1 MCGIAGIVARN
12 ARRQS
17 PALQAMLAAIE
28 HRGPD
33 GSGTAYF
40 DGCALGHRRLAIVDL
55 ESGKQPMA
63 SADGLL
69 AVTFNG
75 EIYGYQDLRRRLSD
89 YPFQT
94 SSDTEVI
101 LALYER
107 HGTALA
113 EHLPGMF
120 AFALW
125 DEKRRRLFCARDR
138 FGEKPFYYALTA
150 EGDLIFAS
158 ELKGLLA
165 SGMIE
170 PRLSAESLAHY
181 LRHLYV
187 HPHRTIYANVRVLP
201 PGHSL
206 TFENGRVSTHPYWS
220 FPDPGQPLSLDEAGE
235 QFRSLLV
242 RAVQRQL
249 IADVPVGAFLSGG
262 LDSTSVVCA
271 ARQIGRDIATYSFD
285 FGGRNSEM
293 EYARAAA
300 THYGTRHVELSAPL
314 PRIADICLRM
324 AQVYDEPLG
333 DSSNIPTYLISQ
345 EARRHVKVVLTGDGA
360 DELLG
365 GYDWYKPLAWMN
377 TGRSFAGLRHLL
389 ARVASRAAL
398 AAGHRGY
405 NRLER
410 KSLGLGYA
418 RRYPSVLAAHLE
430 QMQLMAAADARL
442 LGLPDPDT
450 VEGLGG
456 TAGAGV
462 DAAMRQDLADYM
474 PGDIL
479 VKIDRASMAHGLE
492 LRAPFLDVDLASFCI
507 SLPAN
512 LKVTGTADKI
522 VLRRAMERDWPAAI
536 RNRSKQGFGAP
547 MAEWL
552 AHPDMRELSRE
563 SLESSHSR
571 LFDVLDRAGVR
582 QLLAKGAP
590 IQRWALL
597 ALALWLQNRQR
608 VEPAASTE
616 LVREAR

>member
-1 MCGIAGIVARN
+1 MCGIAGIVSRN

-17 PALQAMLAAIE
+17 PALQAMLAALQ

-55 ESGKQPMA
+55 ESGKQPMP
-63 SADGLL
+63 SADGSL

-75 EIYGYQDLRRRLSD
+75 EIYGYRDLRRQLSD
-89 YPFQT
+89 YRFQT
-94 SSDTEVI
+94 ESDTEVI
-101 LALYER
+101 LALYQR
-107 HGTALA
+107 HGTSLA

-125 DEKRRRLFCARDR
+125 DERRRRLFCARDR
-138 FGEKPFYYALTA
+138 FGEKPFYYALTP
-150 EGDLIFAS
+150 EGDFVFAS

-165 SGMIE
+165 AGLIE
-170 PRLSAESLAHY
+170 PRLSSESIAHY

-187 HPHRTIYANVRVLP
+187 HPHRTIYENVRVLP
-201 PGHSL
+201 PGHCL
-206 TFENGRVSTHPYWS
+206 TFENGRASTHGYWE
-220 FPDPGQPLSLDEAGE
+220 FPRPGQPMSLDEAGE

-242 RAVQRQL
+242 CAVQRQL

-262 LDSTSVVCA
+262 LDSTSVVDA
-271 ARQIGRDIATYSFD
+271 ARKTGADITTYSFD
-285 FGGRNSEM
+285 FGGKNSEIK
-293 EYARAAA
+293 YARAAA
-300 THYGTRHVELSAPL
+300 KHYGTRHVELVAPM
-314 PRIADICLRM
+314 PRIADISLRM
-324 AQVYDEPLG
+324 AEVYDEPLG

-365 GYDWYKPLAWMN
+365 GYDWYKPLAWMSA
-377 TGRSFAGLRHLL
+377 GRSFARLRHLL

-398 AAGHRGY
+398 SVGHRGY
-405 NRLER
+405 VRLER
-410 KSLGLGYA
+410 KALGLGYA
-418 RRYPSVLAAHLE
+418 RRYPGVLAAHLD
-430 QMQLMAAADARL
+430 QMQVMSVAEARL
-442 LGLPDPDT
+442 LRLPDLGF
-450 VEGLGG
+450 VEGLGAS
-456 TAGAGV
+456 TSAGV

-512 LKVTGTADKI
+512 LKVTATADKI
-522 VLRRAMERDWPAAI
+522 VLRHAMQQDWPDSI
-536 RNRSKQGFGAP
+536 RSRTKQGFGAP
-547 MAEWL
+547 MGEWL
-552 AHPDMRELSRE
+552 AHSDMRELSRE
-563 SLESSHSR
+563 YLEASNSK
-571 LFDVLDRAGVR
+571 LFDVVDRDGVR
-582 QLLAKGAP
+582 QLLAKGAA

-597 ALALWLQNRQR
+597 ALSLWLERR
-608 VEPAASTE
+608 AVPAASAE
-616 LVREAR
+616 LVRQA